1 MSNFNNQNPY
11 SKTTTPETNFYASRE
26 VKSQKSMVSFL
37 SCNTKEDKII
47 RNLWFVFVL
56 SVFVFLSVLWYFRG
70 EFMDSLHPLKHEL
83 LMAHF

>member
-1 MSNFNNQNPY
+1 MTNFNNFNAY
-11 SKTTTPETNFYASRE
+11 SKTTPEANCNTFKE
-26 VKSQKSMVSFL
+26 TKSQKGAVTFL

-47 RNLWFVFVL
+47 RNLWFIFVL

-70 EFMDSLHPLKHEL
+70 EFFDEMHPLKHEL